1 MQKIDEKTWD
11 AVRLTEI
18 FDTISRGKRIKK
30 SDHIP
35 GNVPYVSSTALANGT
50 DGNCGNEKGVRKFG
64 DCLTMLIAEVLV
76 PAFIT
81 LMNLLPVTM

>member
-1 MQKIDEKTWD
+1 MQKIDEKTWE

-35 GNVPYVSSTALANGT
+35 GDVPYVSQRLRTVQMEVVAMRRMSENSVTVLPL
-50 DGNCGNEKGVRKFG
+50 R
-64 DCLTMLIAEVLV
+64 IAEVLV
-76 PAFIT
+76 PAFTT
-81 LMNLLPVTM
+81 LMILLPVTM

>member
-1 MQKIDEKTWD
+1 MQKIDEKKWD

-35 GNVPYVSSTALANGT
+35 GKVPYVSYTELVNGT
-50 DGNCGNEKGVRKFG
+50 VAATKRESENLVAA
-64 DCLTMLIAEVLV
+64 LPLPIVEVLV
-76 PAFIT
+76 LAFIT
-81 LMNLLPVTM
+81 RMNLLPVTM